1 MHRAT
6 PERMRIALLA
16 SILVIAACAAPTG
29 PAGAPGTE
37 GSGGSAGPAGS
48 TGPAGATGPAG
59 SSPWLTGPGVKV
71 TITGAAIDATGATV
85 AFKLTD
91 SAGVALDR
99 TGRLTT
105 GKVNVSFVL
114 AQLAE
119 NPDGSP
125 AQYTAYTTDADS
137 HAATEAI
144 EANFAAADVTAGSY
158 TYKLA
163 APLAGLDLAKT
174 QTVLAVVARTV
185 DGTLTFD
192 RQIFSV
198 RPSGG
203 APLAREL
210 VTTAACGSC
219 HGTLALHGGRYT
231 SPAQCVL
238 CHQPQSTDPQS
249 GNTVDFKVMIHKV
262 HRGASLPSVVAGTP
276 YQLSGFGG
284 AVSDFST
291 VAFPQ
296 NIARCEACHAGAQ
309 GDRWKTGVSKAAC
322 ASCHDTTAFTSAE
335 AVNGKVLHL
344 GVEQPTEE
352 QCSACHGATA
362 MIAPVQATHYTAL
375 LDPAATTVALEIQS
389 ITNTAPGQA
398 PVVTFRVLVNGAP
411 RNILTSPLSGL
422 TATIA
427 GPTTDIATSWQ
438 ARIQGAAAVG
448 TLTAVDGP
456 NGVFSYT
463 FPVSAW
469 IPPSATGSY
478 EVGLEGYL
486 TPPVVPPATTA
497 PRYAAF
503 NPVLAFAVTDA
514 TPQPRRSIVAVEKCN
529 GCHDAF
535 AVHGG
540 FRQNPQYC
548 VFCHNTGGVDDRTAR
563 FESSSAFAEPLDFR
577 VMIHKVHRGE
587 QLTQPYAIGGDL
599 PTVSNPAGAPTSFNG
614 VRYPRSTGDCEA
626 CHASKNWTLPMDR
639 SGSYAP
645 STASEMIC
653 SEDPAIDTNAFC
665 DGASWA
671 ASSTTKIPPETSV
684 CTSCHD
690 APAVAA
696 HAATNTTASGAEAC
710 ATCHAAGALYDV
722 SLFHGLP

>member
-6 PERMRIALLA
+6 ADRMRIALLA
-16 SILVIAACAAPTG
+16 SVLVIAACAGSTG
-29 PAGAPGTE
+29 PSGAPGTT
-37 GSGGSAGPAGS
+37 GS
-48 TGPAGATGPAG
+48 TGPAGSAGPVGDPAG

-71 TITGAAIDATGATV
+71 TVTGATIGATGATI

-91 SAGVALDR
+91 AAGVALDR

-119 NPDGSP
+119 NADGSP
-125 AQYTAYTTDADS
+125 AQYTAYTTGADS
-137 HAATEAI
+137 QAATEAV

-163 APLAGLDLAKT
+163 APLVGLDLTKT
-174 QTVLAVVARTV
+174 QTALAVVDRTV
-185 DGTLTFD
+185 DGIRTFD
-192 RQIFSV
+192 RQTFSL

-210 VTTAACGSC
+210 VTAATCGSC

-231 SPAQCVL
+231 SPEQCVL

-276 YQLSGFGG
+276 YQLIGFGG

-322 ASCHDTTAFTSAE
+322 TSCHDTTVFTSAE
-335 AVNGKVLHL
+335 VVNGKVLHL
-344 GVEQPTEE
+344 GLDQPTEG
-352 QCSACHGATA
+352 QCSICHGVTA
-362 MIAPVQATHYTAL
+362 LFPVQATHYTGL
-375 LDPAATTVALEIQS
+375 LDPAATTVALELQS
-389 ITNTAPGQA
+389 ITNTAPGQT
-398 PVVTFRVLVNGAP
+398 PTVTFRVLANGAP
-411 RNILTSPLSGL
+411 RNILASPLSRL

-427 GPTTDIATSWQ
+427 GPTTDIARSWQ
-438 ARIQGAAAVG
+438 ALIQGVPAVG

-463 FPVSAW
+463 FPAAGA
-469 IPPSATGSY
+469 IPLDATGSY
-478 EVGLEGYL
+478 AVGLEGYI

-514 TPQPRRSIVAVEKCN
+514 APQPRRSIVGVEKCN
-529 GCHDAF
+529 GCHDTL

-540 FRQNPQYC
+540 SRRNPQYC

-563 FESSSAFAEPLDFR
+563 FESSSAFAESLDFR

-587 QLTQPYAIGGDL
+587 QLTQPYAIGGL
-599 PTVSNPAGAPTSFNG
+599 SPTVPNPAGAPISFNG

-645 STASEMIC
+645 STASEMTC

-665 DGASWA
+665 DSPFWTA
-671 ASSTTKIPPETSV
+671 ASTIKIPPETSV

-696 HAATNTTASGAEAC
+696 HAATSTTGSGVEAC
-710 ATCHAAGALYDV
+710 ATCHGAGALFDV

>member
-1 MHRAT
+1 
-6 PERMRIALLA
+6 MRIALLA
-16 SILVIAACAAPTG
+16 SVLVIAACAGPTG
-29 PAGAPGTE
+29 PAGTPGTE
-37 GSGGSAGPAGS
+37 GSGGSAGPAG
-48 TGPAGATGPAG
+48 ATGPAG
-59 SSPWLTGPGVKV
+59 DPAGSSAWLTGPGVKV
-71 TITGAAIDATGATV
+71 TVTGATIDATGATV

-91 SAGVALDR
+91 AAGVALDR
-99 TGRLTT
+99 TGRLTAS
-105 GKVNVSFVL
+105 KVNVSFVL

-119 NPDGSP
+119 NLDGSP
-125 AQYTAYTTDADS
+125 AQYTAYTTNADS
-137 HAATEAI
+137 QAATEAV
-144 EANFAAADVTAGSY
+144 EANFTAVDVTSGSY

-163 APLAGLDLAKT
+163 APLAGLDLTKT
-174 QTVLAVVARTV
+174 QTVLAVVDRTV
-185 DGTLTFD
+185 DGTRTFD
-192 RQIFSV
+192 RQTFSV

-203 APLAREL
+203 APMAREL
-210 VTTAACGSC
+210 VTAATCGSC

-262 HRGASLPSVVAGTP
+262 HRGASLPSVVAGAP
-276 YQLSGFGG
+276 YQLIGFGG

-322 ASCHDTTAFTSAE
+322 TSCHDTTAFTSAE
-335 AVNGKVLHL
+335 AVNGKVLHV
-344 GVEQPTEE
+344 VEQPTED
-352 QCSACHGATA
+352 QCLACHGVTA
-362 MIAPVQATHYTAL
+362 LSPVRATHYTGL

-389 ITNTAPGQA
+389 ITSTGPAQT
-398 PVVTFRVLVNGAP
+398 PVLTFRVLVNGAP
-411 RNILTSPLSGL
+411 RNILASPLSGL

-438 ARIQGAAAVG
+438 AKIQGVPAVG
-448 TLTAVDGP
+448 TLAAVDGP

-463 FPVSAW
+463 FPDAGA
-469 IPPSATGSY
+469 IPLTATGSY
-478 EVGLEGYL
+478 EVGLEGYI

-529 GCHDAF
+529 GCHDAY

-548 VFCHNTGGVDDRTAR
+548 VLCHNTGGVDDRTAR
-563 FESSSAFAEPLDFR
+563 FESSSAFAESLDFR

-587 QLTQPYAIGGDL
+587 QLTLPYAIGGDL

-614 VRYPRSTGDCEA
+614 VRYSRSTGDCEA

-639 SGSYAP
+639 SASYAP
-645 STASEMIC
+645 STASELTC
-653 SEDPAIDTNAFC
+653 SEDPAIDTDAFC
-665 DGASWA
+665 DSPFWT
-671 ASSTTKIPPETSV
+671 ASSTIKIPPEASV

-696 HAATNTTASGAEAC
+696 HAATNTTGSGAEAC
-710 ATCHAAGALYDV
+710 ATCHGAGALYDV